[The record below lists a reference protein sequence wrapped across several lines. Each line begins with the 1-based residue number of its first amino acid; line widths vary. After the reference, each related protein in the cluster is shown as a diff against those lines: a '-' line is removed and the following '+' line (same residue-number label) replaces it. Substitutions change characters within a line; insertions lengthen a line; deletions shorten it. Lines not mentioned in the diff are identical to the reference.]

1 MRSCRSSANS
11 KRQVDLFA
19 GLPRQADDEVHEER
33 DVGRLS
39 PLRDPGDL
47 SEVQILLND
56 FAHHTLHAALGA
68 DAQRGDP
75 PPQRVDLSVAQMI
88 GPEPVGDLE
97 LQVAL
102 LHQLEQRIKMS
113 RACVGEFVEHVD
125 SAGTEGDQLVEV
137 SGHARAGQPTLSLRG
152 AGGEPRIRGAM
163 DAPIGAATRRQQR
176 QRSAVDGEGPARA
189 TERGHH
195 AIVQGKARLD
205 LDGVPRR
212 QRQRVEIR
220 RLRSDDDLGRGG
232 PPVGQSAD
240 QIGQDGFGLVAQE
253 HVDLGVGR
261 QHFGAVDI
269 EVVLAALVEIGE
281 HRRTFRVPLSD
292 EREHLGQRR
301 VPGGWPMEGRR
312 RHHEDVRCRKLSDP
326 RADGEQVGVECARD
340 RGGQRV
346 DHGHVVSGLSERG
359 GRRER
364 PEVGEKWVVDEIA
377 GHHQGREDDRDLR
390 HDPASVAWMPARE
403 REALDLGRGGGRYRE
418 SMRPRAVVVSL
429 LVVTATAPTALAVE
443 NDWEGNFGI
452 EAERRSDFTAGLS
465 VGVLAGTAYGYPN
478 EASKIGNDRY
488 VADTGV
494 GVGSAQTLW
503 IGGALRD
510 WFTFAVGYWNV
521 GYSANALDASGFGV
535 LFRVE
540 TFPLWSQGGV
550 WRDVGLYGDFGLGG
564 MTLKSGDE
572 THADGGAL
580 SILGVGAFWEPVRFG
595 IFSFGPNVEFM
606 HLYSQ
611 TLTMSS
617 ATVGARL
624 AIYTGP

>member
-1 MRSCRSSANS
+1 
-11 KRQVDLFA
+11 
-19 GLPRQADDEVHEER
+19 
-33 DVGRLS
+33 
-39 PLRDPGDL
+39 
-47 SEVQILLND
+47 
-56 FAHHTLHAALGA
+56 
-68 DAQRGDP
+68 
-75 PPQRVDLSVAQMI
+75 
-88 GPEPVGDLE
+88 
-97 LQVAL
+97 
-102 LHQLEQRIKMS
+102 
-113 RACVGEFVEHVD
+113 
-125 SAGTEGDQLVEV
+125 
-137 SGHARAGQPTLSLRG
+137 
-152 AGGEPRIRGAM
+152 
-163 DAPIGAATRRQQR
+163 
-176 QRSAVDGEGPARA
+176 
-189 TERGHH
+189 
-195 AIVQGKARLD
+195 
-205 LDGVPRR
+205 
-212 QRQRVEIR
+212 
-220 RLRSDDDLGRGG
+220 
-232 PPVGQSAD
+232 
-240 QIGQDGFGLVAQE
+240 
-253 HVDLGVGR
+253 
-261 QHFGAVDI
+261 
-269 EVVLAALVEIGE
+269 
-281 HRRTFRVPLSD
+281 
-292 EREHLGQRR
+292 
-301 VPGGWPMEGRR
+301 
-312 RHHEDVRCRKLSDP
+312 
-326 RADGEQVGVECARD
+326 
-340 RGGQRV
+340 
-346 DHGHVVSGLSERG
+346 
-359 GRRER
+359 
-364 PEVGEKWVVDEIA
+364 
-377 GHHQGREDDRDLR
+377 
-390 HDPASVAWMPARE
+390 MPARE

-429 LVVTATAPTALAVE
+429 LVVTATAPTALGVE

-624 AIYTGP
+624 VIYTGP